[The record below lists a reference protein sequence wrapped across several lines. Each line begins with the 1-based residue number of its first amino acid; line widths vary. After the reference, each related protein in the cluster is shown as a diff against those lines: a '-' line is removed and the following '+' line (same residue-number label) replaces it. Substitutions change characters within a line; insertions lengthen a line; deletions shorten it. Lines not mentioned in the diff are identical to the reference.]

1 MSVITGIK
9 GGVNPLTNQT
19 GVDTLKTLDRA
30 RADQMLTSLRNDLQ
44 EKTGVVRLL
53 HTSSADKELK
63 FKNAG
68 AFKRMFLTGE
78 KLKRS
83 GEVIE
88 QLLRSAGLSEAKAK
102 AFHAYVE
109 KRGTSGVEAQQVLKY
124 IDTLRAE
131 VGWTPREALEKF
143 GVTLNQNDRAEGR
156 KLGEGAQGE
165 AVVVRYRGEDYV
177 YKQALK
183 EGESLA
189 SLDLT
194 HSGPAGKQ
202 AKVAQQQARRSF
214 EYVDLDEKPDIPN
227 KGPKPLDGK
236 QLQLQ
241 RQNSYQRSESSD
253 DESQDGDSL
262 YANSPNPIFRNFL
275 MGQMGLKADDFP
287 DSGNRLSRQSFNDEV
302 PVAPQKPQAPAQA
315 PAQPLIIEEE
325 PSHQSRAAGLDPEQP
340 SAQAQQL
347 APGQGVGSAQPIE
360 PVPTTKLARTGLGVA
375 ARVKDL
381 PQVITPSVYVIEES
395 VPGEWARYH
404 AVAGQQQLKDW
415 ARTQQPGSSFEVV
428 GMLMPKAKGASPI
441 EYPKARKD
449 EDPDPPPRLNVARSD
464 LKAMAQSSLEL
475 LKGLASHG
483 FIHGDVKPENLVWD
497 PKAKNLQLIDNDGLR
512 KVSKA
517 PGSEVE
523 KGLSSFT
530 LMYTN
535 PVVWD
540 RRYSAGKNAQ
550 AGLGRDL
557 FSIGMVLLEASLLAR
572 GETDKADQL
581 MGGLTFGSQTP
592 TKAVYQMAS
601 GNYKNGVEALKNE
614 TFPPGSVE
622 AFARSCIIR
631 SIEYEQARLERQ
643 DFGFDRYS
651 AGNDQHLLAQLERE
665 LAAA

>member
-9 GGVNPLTNQT
+9 GGVNPASNQT
-19 GVDTLKTLDRA
+19 GVDTLKGLDRA
-30 RADQMLTSLRNDLQ
+30 RADQMLTSLRDDLQ

-53 HTSSADKELK
+53 HTSSADRDLK

-68 AFKRMFLTGE
+68 AFKQMFLAGD

-88 QLLRSAGLSEAKAK
+88 QLLRSAGLSEAKTK

-109 KRGTSGVEAQQVLKY
+109 KRGNSGVEAQQVLKY

-131 VGWTPREALEKF
+131 VGWTPRDALEKF

-156 KLGEGAQGE
+156 KLGKGAQGE

-177 YKQALK
+177 YKQAVK
-183 EGESLA
+183 EGESLG

-194 HSGPAGKQ
+194 HNGPAGKQ

-214 EYVDLDEKPDIPN
+214 EYFDPDEKSDVPN
-227 KGPKPLDGK
+227 KGPTQLGGK

-241 RQNSYQRSESSD
+241 RQNSYQLSESPD
-253 DESQDGDSL
+253 DESQGGDSR
-262 YANSPNPIFRNFL
+262 YDNSPNPTFRNFL
-275 MGQMGLKADDFP
+275 MGRMGLKAEDFP
-287 DSGNRLSRQSFNDEV
+287 DFGNRFSRQSFNDEA
-302 PVAPQKPQAPAQA
+302 PVATQKPQAPVQTH
-315 PAQPLIIEEE
+315 AQPLIIEEE
-325 PSHQSRAAGLDPEQP
+325 SSPQSLAAGLDLDQ
-340 SAQAQQL
+340 SIAQAQQL
-347 APGQGVGSAQPIE
+347 EPGQGAGAAQPSE
-360 PVPTTKLARTGLGVA
+360 PVSTTTLARTGLGVV

-530 LMYTN
+530 LIYTS

-540 RRYSAGKNAQ
+540 PRYSAGKSAQ

-557 FSIGMVLLEASLLAR
+557 FSIGMVLLEASLMAR
-572 GETDKADQL
+572 GETDKANLL
-581 MGGLTFGSQTP
+581 MGGLTFGGHTEEQAKYWMSIG
-592 TKAVYQMAS
+592 KYED
-601 GNYKNGVEALKNE
+601 GVEALKNE
-614 TFPPGSVE
+614 SFPPGSVE

-631 SIEYEQARLERQ
+631 SIEHEQARLDRQ
-643 DFGFDRYS
+643 DFGFERYT
-651 AGNDQHLLAQLERE
+651 AGNDQHLLAELERE